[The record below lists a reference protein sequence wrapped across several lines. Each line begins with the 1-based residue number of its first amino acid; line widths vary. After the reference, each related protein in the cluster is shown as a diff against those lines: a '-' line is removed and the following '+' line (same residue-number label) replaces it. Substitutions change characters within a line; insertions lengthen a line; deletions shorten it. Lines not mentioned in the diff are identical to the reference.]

1 MCSGLRW
8 KRSPGT
14 SIPGPPRVCG
24 WAREFAG
31 TAIGIET
38 AASASERTNRVP
50 CPSLRAPPMLTRHC
64 RRPAPASRSAPCA
77 PEGSTLDSRWST
89 AAQLDDERHVVRKR
103 HDMASTGRLDG
114 KVALVTGAATGL
126 GRAAAIR
133 MAEQGARVV
142 VTDILDEAGDD
153 VASEIGAPA
162 RFERLDVTRPE
173 DWSRAMEATLEV
185 FGRLDVLVN
194 NAGVVVLGDV
204 ESLSLAAWRHVHAVN
219 LDGVFLGC
227 RHGVEVMKRG
237 GGSIINLSSVS
248 GLVGGHNLAAYNS
261 SKGGCPL
268 ADQNPSRS
276 TVRGQAT
283 AFAATRFI
291 PPSSR
296 RLWCGR

>member
-1 MCSGLRW
+1 
-8 KRSPGT
+8 
-14 SIPGPPRVCG
+14 
-24 WAREFAG
+24 
-31 TAIGIET
+31 
-38 AASASERTNRVP
+38 
-50 CPSLRAPPMLTRHC
+50 
-64 RRPAPASRSAPCA
+64 
-77 PEGSTLDSRWST
+77 
-89 AAQLDDERHVVRKR
+89 
-103 HDMASTGRLDG
+103 MASTGRLDG
-114 KVALVTGAATGL
+114 KVALVTGAAAGL

-142 VTDILDEAGDD
+142 VTDVLDEAGDD

-173 DWSRAMEATLEV
+173 DWSRAMETALEA

-237 GGSIINLSSVS
+237 GGGSIINLSSVS

-261 SKGGCPL
+261 SKGGVRLLTKSVALHCARAGYGIRCNSVHPTFIETAMVRSMIDASDDPERTRQKLVRQIPL
-268 ADQNPSRS
+268 GEIGEPDDVAHMIVYLASDESKFV
-276 TVRGQAT
+276 TGAEFVVDGGVT
-283 AFAATRFI
+283 AQ
-291 PPSSR
+291 
-296 RLWCGR
+296 

>member
-1 MCSGLRW
+1 MTW
-8 KRSPGT
+8 P
-14 SIPGPPRVCG
+14 
-24 WAREFAG
+24 
-31 TAIGIET
+31 
-38 AASASERTNRVP
+38 
-50 CPSLRAPPMLTRHC
+50 
-64 RRPAPASRSAPCA
+64 
-77 PEGSTLDSRWST
+77 
-89 AAQLDDERHVVRKR
+89 
-103 HDMASTGRLDG
+103 STGRLDG
-114 KVALVTGAATGL
+114 KVALVTGAAAGL

-227 RHGVEVMKRG
+227 RHGVEVMKRD

-261 SKGGCPL
+261 SKGGVRLLTKSVALHCARAGYGIRCNSVHPTL
-268 ADQNPSRS
+268 HRDGYGAVDDRTRRTIPSGR
-276 TVRGQAT
+276 AK
-283 AFAATRFI
+283 
-291 PPSSR
+291 SSR
-296 RLWCGR
+296 GRFPSAKLGSPTTWRT